1 MTTTASKVIN
11 DRLLIL
17 NNFIEKTANSTEPSD
32 IHHRGEAV
40 RAKELFSQ
48 LQLAIEEYVNLSNG
62 ATDPEIM
69 LELTDKIKELAGSTM
84 IPLVERNKQIVD
96 NYKKNIEAYSQKK
109 IALEEFINLHSG
121 GPFPANYES
130 AKSELDII
138 DKTMIDY
145 DKAKKDTSEYL
156 WEYERALE
164 EITKLVMGGSVSDI
178 IENTIQE
185 ANPHTEVTEE
195 EVVTE
200 TSVVNQEIT
209 DSQEVDNQ
217 NPNDSLRSNGVVKVY
232 DDQQ

>member
-1 MTTTASKVIN
+1 MTTASKVIN

-32 IHHRGEAV
+32 IHHRGEAL

-48 LQLAIEEYVNLSNG
+48 LQLAIEEHINLTNNG

-84 IPLVERNKQIVD
+84 IPLVERNKEIID
-96 NYKKNIEAYSQKK
+96 NYKKNIESFSQKK
-109 IALEEFINLHSG
+109 IELEEFINLHSS

-130 AKSELDII
+130 AKAELDIV
-138 DKTMIDY
+138 DKTMINY

-156 WEYERALE
+156 FEYERALE
-164 EITKLVMGGSVSDI
+164 EITKLVMGTSVSDI

-185 ANPHTEVTEE
+185 ANPHAEVPIREE
-195 EVVTE
+195 NSQE
-200 TSVVNQEIT
+200 NQEIT
-209 DSQEVDNQ
+209 DSQDDDNQ
-217 NPNDSLRSNGVVKVY
+217 NPNDSLQGNGVKVY
-232 DDQQ
+232 D